1 MSERVELELPLARD
15 WVGVVRIVMG
25 GIGER
30 LELRFDELDDVQL
43 AVERLLDEAAPA
55 SADTE
60 ARVTIAFE
68 LDPERLRVQIGPLAA
83 AGVGPALEQESQ
95 PGEFGLR
102 RVLETVVDSFD
113 VVDGGDG
120 RSFVS
125 LEKRL
130 NRLA

>member
-15 WVGVVRIVMG
+15 WVGVVRIVIG

-43 AVERLLDEAAPA
+43 AVERLLDEAAPQP
-55 SADTE
+55 SE
-60 ARVTIAFE
+60 KPARVSIAFE
-68 LDPERLRVQIGPLAA
+68 LDPEFLGVQIGPLAA
-83 AGVGPALEQESQ
+83 AGVGAALDQDPQ

-102 RVLETVVDSFD
+102 RVLDTVVDSFG
-113 VVDGGDG
+113 VVDGGEG
-120 RSFVS
+120 RLFVT

>member
-1 MSERVELELPLARD
+1 MSERVELELPLASD
-15 WVGVVRIVMG
+15 WVGVVRMVMG

-43 AVERLLDEAAPA
+43 AVERLLDEATPPSSEAG
-55 SADTE
+55 

-68 LDPERLRVQIGPLAA
+68 LDPDCLRVQLGPLAA
-83 AGVGPALEQESQ
+83 AGVGAALGQEPR

-102 RVLETVVDSFD
+102 RVLETVVDSFG
-113 VVDGGDG
+113 VVDGGEG
-120 RSFVS
+120 RSFVT

>member
-1 MSERVELELPLARD
+1 VSERVELELPLARD

-55 SADTE
+55 SSE
-60 ARVTIAFE
+60 KPARVSIAFE
-68 LDPERLRVQIGPLAA
+68 LDPEFLRVQIGPLAA
-83 AGVGPALEQESQ
+83 VGVGAVLDQDPQ

-102 RVLETVVDSFD
+102 RVLDTVVDSFG
-113 VVDGGDG
+113 VVDGGEG
-120 RSFVS
+120 RLFVT

-130 NRLA
+130 SRLA

>member
-43 AVERLLDEAAPA
+43 AVERLLDEAAPGP
-55 SADTE
+55 SNTD

-68 LDPERLRVQIGPLAA
+68 LDSEWLRVQIGPLA
-83 AGVGPALEQESQ
+83 GPEVGTALGLEPR

-102 RVLETVVDSFD
+102 RVLETVVDSFE
-113 VVDGGDG
+113 VIDGGEG
-120 RSFVS
+120 RSFVT